1 MQSTSM
7 AWNSFLPLPPPGSR
21 THAAPHSG
29 MTAHVGHHHPGTG
42 AAVTHPVTVAQQQQ
56 REREEREREARERD
70 AREQRQRETENLG
83 MREHHLA
90 AAAER
95 LHRQA
100 EARDHVAAQQR
111 AAYYA
116 ATAPPTQQVKSQRKL
131 ERIKCFLSLSFP
143 LSSSV
148 LALFLFVEMYN
159 SMLTTTVF
167 FFYLISRRCL
177 DPRAC
182 LAKSITHHRQ
192 RTREPRSRR
201 FPSVVFTRN
210 RLWSGHRT
218 ALCRRWNLTLA
229 CSVIRRIS
237 HSHRICTTSK

>member
-83 MREHHLA
+83 MREHHLV
-90 AAAER
+90 AAER

-167 FFYLISRRCL
+167 FFFILF
-177 DPRAC
+177 RAGV
-182 LAKSITHHRQ
+182 S
-192 RTREPRSRR
+192 
-201 FPSVVFTRN
+201 
-210 RLWSGHRT
+210 
-218 ALCRRWNLTLA
+218 TLERA
-229 CSVIRRIS
+229 WQS
-237 HSHRICTTSK
+237 

>member
-83 MREHHLA
+83 MREHHLV
-90 AAAER
+90 AAER

-116 ATAPPTQQVKSQRKL
+116 ATAPPTQQVIA
-131 ERIKCFLSLSFP
+131 ERERELGRMKRFLSFSSLSWFRHFFP
-143 LSSSV
+143 PLG
-148 LALFLFVEMYN
+148 Y
-159 SMLTTTVF
+159 
-167 FFYLISRRCL
+167 IIRC
-177 DPRAC
+177 
-182 LAKSITHHRQ
+182 
-192 RTREPRSRR
+192 
-201 FPSVVFTRN
+201 
-210 RLWSGHRT
+210 
-218 ALCRRWNLTLA
+218 
-229 CSVIRRIS
+229 
-237 HSHRICTTSK
+237 